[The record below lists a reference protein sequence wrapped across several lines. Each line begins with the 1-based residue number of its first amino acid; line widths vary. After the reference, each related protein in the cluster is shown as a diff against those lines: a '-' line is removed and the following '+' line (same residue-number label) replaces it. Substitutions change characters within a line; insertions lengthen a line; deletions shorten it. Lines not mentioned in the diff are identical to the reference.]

1 MREEAARHEQEMPST
16 SGVDAETRSAGFDLQ
31 SKLRSA
37 LQFWR
42 DRKRGS
48 CSNQASVGL
57 GEGQTGKGVSG
68 EEEECAVCQM
78 SSLDAAS

>member
-1 MREEAARHEQEMPST
+1 MREEAARHELEMPLT

-37 LQFWR
+37 LQFWG
-42 DRKRGS
+42 DRKRSS

-57 GEGQTGKGVSG
+57 RDGQTGKGVSG

-78 SSLDAAS
+78 PSLDTAS